1 MAKLVL
7 PATELSDTSVDRV
20 SLVKRGA
27 NRIPFRIIKEDGE
40 TMDLY
45 KIARSVF
52 QKADPK
58 PAVVAAV
65 LDRANANYAVASA
78 ALVKA
83 DINLESD
90 LKKEDEDG
98 LVVLGKSDAPGMV
111 LVKLD
116 DSTFVGVSH
125 LQKAFGEAGVPEFHG
140 YEKNTVPS
148 VNMALDHTVRAIKTE
163 IEKGGK
169 AEDVVAFIKEA
180 TGEFASFAETMVK
193 HLPES
198 VMKADAL
205 LKGTTQVASMM
216 APAEGDMD
224 GDEAAAKMPGKKKAP
239 PAQGDTIE
247 VPMQVAKGEQASG
260 QVITQAP
267 APSDVDDNED
277 SIEANQKKVTK
288 EEISEKPVEGTKTSE
303 NFKHGTVSN
312 GIEESP
318 SEGNP
323 KGKTGTKVQDAK
335 GKTSNNVEGEPGE
348 NLGSTTSDTGHM
360 PGGIKKEDIA
370 ALLKEA
376 MEPMASSLL
385 RLTKSVKELERGMEE
400 TKETARKAEDAVNGF
415 VGAEPSSDRV
425 GMRKTEKESAFI
437 PLLDTAFHRDVA

>member
-1 MAKLVL
+1 
-7 PATELSDTSVDRV
+7 
-20 SLVKRGA
+20 
-27 NRIPFRIIKEDGE
+27 
-40 TMDLY
+40 MDLY

-65 LDRANANYAVASA
+65 LDRSNANYAVASA

-98 LVVLGKSDAPGMV
+98 LVVLGKSDAPGLV

-125 LQKAFGEAGVPEFHG
+125 LQKAFGDAGVPEFHG

-148 VNMALDHTVRAIKTE
+148 VNMALDHTVRAIKAE

-180 TGEFASFAETMVK
+180 TGEFASFADVMVK
-193 HLPES
+193 HLPEA

-224 GDEAAAKMPGKKKAP
+224 GDEAAAQMPQAKKKMPPKAP
-239 PAQGDTIE
+239 QMVPAQ
-247 VPMQVAKGEQASG
+247 MMVAKGEQASG

-267 APSDVDDNED
+267 QPSDVDDNED

-303 NFKHGTVSN
+303 KFKHGAVSN
-312 GIEESP
+312 DIETSP
-318 SEGNP
+318 ADGNP

-335 GKTSNNVEGEPGE
+335 GTTSNDIEGSPG
-348 NLGSTTSDTGHM
+348 NMGSTTSDTSM
-360 PGGIKKEDIA
+360 PGGIKKEDLADLLKA
-370 ALLKEA
+370 AL
-376 MEPMASSLL
+376 EPFQESMASSML
-385 RLTKSVKELERGMEE
+385 RLTKSVKDLEKGLEE

-415 VGAEPSSDRV
+415 VGAEPSGDRT
-425 GMRKTEKESAFI
+425 GMRKAEKESSGYI
-437 PLLDTAFHRDVA
+437 PLLDTAYHRDVA